1 MRPTLKRRELLVYSV
16 GGLLVACGGV
26 AAPSPAAPG
35 ASAPTPPTSAPASL
49 KVRLGSVS
57 VSAAN
62 AAIWSAE
69 DGGFLRKYGLDAQ
82 VSNVADSTQAVAALL
97 AGEIPLN
104 CGISG
109 TAVVASVLQGS
120 DLVIIASTVNT
131 FPSSLYAKSSVTS
144 IAGLRGGK
152 VGVSRFGTASDT
164 AARIALKQGGLDP
177 AKDVTLLQLG
187 GLNEILA
194 AMQSGQVDAGALS
207 PPQTVLARN
216 AGFRELIDVGALGI
230 PYVYNGVAT
239 SRSYATKNAEI
250 VDATLKALI
259 EGEHRFKTDAEWG
272 KSIVAARTKLTDPSQ
287 VEETWRLFAMKYLQE
302 PPFPTDAALKTVL
315 DELAPTQPK
324 AQSASP
330 GTFYDDSYLRKLDAS
345 GFIKSITR

>member
-1 MRPTLKRRELLVYSV
+1 MRTVKRRELLLYSLGSLAV
-16 GGLLVACGGV
+16 AACGGV
-26 AAPSPAAPG
+26 AAPSAAPVG
-35 ASAPTPPTSAPASL
+35 SGPALASPSSAPI

-69 DGGFLRKYGLDAQ
+69 DGGYLKKYGLDAE
-82 VSNVADSTQAVAALL
+82 VANVADSTQAVAALL
-97 AGEIPLN
+97 AGEIPVN

-120 DLVIIASTVNT
+120 DLVIIGSTVNT
-131 FPSSLYAKSSVTS
+131 FPSSLYVKSSVTTV
-144 IAGLRGGK
+144 AGLRGAK

-194 AMQSGQVDAGALS
+194 GMQSGQIDGGALS

-216 AGFRELIDVGALGI
+216 AGFRELVDVGALGI
-230 PYVYNGVAT
+230 AYVYNGVAT
-239 SRSYATKNAEI
+239 SRSYAQRNPAVIE
-250 VDATLKALI
+250 ASLKALI
-259 EGEHRFKTDAEWG
+259 EGAHRFKTDAEWG
-272 KSIVAARTKLTDPSQ
+272 KSVVAARTKLTDAAQ
-287 VEETWRLFAMKYLQE
+287 VEETWRLFATKYLQE
-302 PPFPTDAALKTVL
+302 PPFPTDSALKTVL

-330 GTFYDDSYLRKLDAS
+330 ATFYDDSYLRRLDQS
-345 GFIKSITR
+345 GFIKSAIGK

>member
-26 AAPSPAAPG
+26 AAPSPAATG
-35 ASAPTPPTSAPASL
+35 ASAPTSPTSAP
-49 KVRLGSVS
+49 
-57 VSAAN
+57 
-62 AAIWSAE
+62 
-69 DGGFLRKYGLDAQ
+69 
-82 VSNVADSTQAVAALL
+82 
-97 AGEIPLN
+97 
-104 CGISG
+104 
-109 TAVVASVLQGS
+109 VLQGS

-194 AMQSGQVDAGALS
+194 AMQSGQVDAGSLS

-230 PYVYNGVAT
+230 PYVYIGVAT
-239 SRSYATKNAEI
+239 SRSYASKNADV

-259 EGEHRFKTDAEWG
+259 EGEHRFKTDADWG
-272 KSIVAARTKLTDPSQ
+272 KSIVAARTRLTDTES
-287 VEETWRLFAMKYLQE
+287 VDEHWRLFATKYLQE
-302 PPFPTDAALKTVL
+302 PPFPTESALKTVL

-324 AQSASP
+324 AQSAAP
-330 GTFYDDSYLRKLDAS
+330 TAFIDDSYLKRLEAS
-345 GFIKSITR
+345 GFIRSVLK

>member
-1 MRPTLKRRELLVYSV
+1 MRTTLKRRELLVYSL
-16 GGLLVACGGV
+16 GGLVVACGGV
-26 AAPSPAAPG
+26 AAPSPAPSGTTG
-35 ASAPTPPTSAPASL
+35 AASPTSTPAPI

-62 AAIWSAE
+62 SAIWAAE
-69 DGGFLRKYGLDAQ
+69 DGGYLRKYGLDAE

-177 AKDVTLLQLG
+177 AKDVTLIQLG

-194 AMQSGQVDAGALS
+194 GMQSGQVDAGALS

-216 AGFRELIDVGALGI
+216 AGFRELLDVGALGI
-230 PYVYNGVAT
+230 AYVYNGVAT
-239 SRSYATKNAEI
+239 SRSYASKNPAVVE
-250 VDATLKALI
+250 ATLKALI
-259 EGEHRFKTDAEWG
+259 EGEHRFKTDADWG
-272 KSIVAARTKLTDPSQ
+272 KSVVAARTKLADPAQ
-287 VEETWRLFAMKYLQE
+287 VEETWRLFATKYLQE

-324 AQSASP
+324 AQSATP
-330 GTFYDDSYLRKLDAS
+330 GMFYDDSYLKKLDAS
-345 GFIKSITR
+345 GFIKSIVK